1 MHATTILQ
9 PTPAHFT
16 PIHAEFM
23 RVVLLARCYTAA
35 QPVLDQELLQVD
47 KDRTGCSPR
56 DLLLYHYYAGMVLCG
71 LKKFNLA
78 TQVRPRPTP
87 PRAHQRV
94 PTGRIP
100 RSTSPSATRRPPTW
114 CTR

>member
-1 MHATTILQ
+1 VSPLLHATTILQ

-23 RVVLLARCYTAA
+23 RVVLLSRCYTAA

-71 LKKFNLA
+71 LKQFNRA
-78 TQVRPRPTP
+78 TQVTQGPF
-87 PRAHQRV
+87 
-94 PTGRIP
+94 
-100 RSTSPSATRRPPTW
+100 
-114 CTR
+114 